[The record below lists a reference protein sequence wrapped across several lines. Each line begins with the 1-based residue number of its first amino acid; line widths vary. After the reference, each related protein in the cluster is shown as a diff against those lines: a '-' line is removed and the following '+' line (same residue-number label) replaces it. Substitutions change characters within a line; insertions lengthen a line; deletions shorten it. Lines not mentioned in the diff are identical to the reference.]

1 MAVLSKP
8 VGLSFEVKKE
18 QTKQFLES
26 SKVSMLDKALA
37 RASAHKTKKTKKED

>member
-8 VGLSFEVKKE
+8 VGLFFEVKKE

-37 RASAHKTKKTKKED
+37 RASAHKTKKD